1 MIAEAAEARAGFRFG
16 LRWLFVVVALFAV
29 VFAGYAWLDRRIM
42 EPSRQTAA
50 IENLLES
57 LAARRPSD
65 MAPRQWESA
74 VAWTLNLHGNS
85 LIRFQAEGKEIAA
98 FQQRLA
104 GKLAGPVDMATI
116 HWIWDEYANVCA
128 GGEKYQR
135 FRPMMIEE
143 IEAGGANW
151 SMNVR

>member
-1 MIAEAAEARAGFRFG
+1 MNAEAAEARAGFRFG
-16 LRWLFVVVALFAV
+16 LRWLFVLVALFAV
-29 VFAGYAWLDRRIM
+29 IFGCYAWLERRVLQ
-42 EPSRQTAA
+42 PSRQTAA
-50 IENLLES
+50 IEKLLES
-57 LAARRPSD
+57 LAARRPSG

-85 LIRFQAEGKEIAA
+85 LIRFQAEGHEIAA

-104 GKLAGPVDMATI
+104 SKLAGPVDMATI
-116 HWIWDEYANVCA
+116 DWIWDEYAQVCP
-128 GGEKYQR
+128 GGENYQR

-143 IEAGGANW
+143 IEAGGADW